1 MGKRNNRDEEEEHIK
16 KKVKKLKKILEKRR
30 NKESMGSVSDD
41 PPSPLRALE
50 LGLPVQDEAQPGP
63 SQIHTEQ
70 LTTMGMFILTL

>member
-1 MGKRNNRDEEEEHIK
+1 
-16 KKVKKLKKILEKRR
+16 
-30 NKESMGSVSDD
+30 MGSVSDD